1 MATIHLPTRAIKL
14 SAADNQMRIPDATGR
29 LWIVRLAR
37 SNASASRRSF
47 GVCLAIIRRCN
58 QKWQAIKFI
67 VPSAPTESIKF
78 SSQAVLSVAHH
89 PPKIGS
95 IFWQLPNSDYACLLR
110 RLDRRVRGGV
120 STLLCGHKC

>member
-37 SNASASRRSF
+37 SNASASRRSLVYAWPSSDHAVRN
-47 GVCLAIIRRCN
+47 GK
-58 QKWQAIKFI
+58 QFI
-67 VPSAPTESIKF
+67 VPSAPTEAIKF

-89 PPKIGS
+89 PPEVAS
-95 IFWQLPNSDYACLLR
+95 IL
-110 RLDRRVRGGV
+110 VRG
-120 STLLCGHKC
+120 